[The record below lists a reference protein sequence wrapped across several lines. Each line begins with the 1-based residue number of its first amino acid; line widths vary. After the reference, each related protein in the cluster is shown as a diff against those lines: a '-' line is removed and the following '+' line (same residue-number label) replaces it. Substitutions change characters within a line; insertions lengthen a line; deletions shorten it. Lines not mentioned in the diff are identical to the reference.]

1 MLACARIGAVHSII
15 FGGFSPDSI
24 ATRITDC
31 ESEYLITADEGVRG
45 GKIIPLKKIAD
56 EALDQCPGVK
66 KCVVV
71 ERTGNQVDW
80 NNETLEETKSL
91 LSSKN
96 ISVSIHNFDLR
107 EKDRINELPDKI
119 IELHNNI
126 DIIFNNAGLSVVG
139 TVDEVDEEDWN
150 FGMDILLN
158 SVIQMSTV
166 FLPHLRK
173 RPVSAIVNTSSI
185 FGLFSVPKQSIY
197 NVGKFGVKAFTESLA
212 LEMEMAESPV
222 EVYCVFP
229 GHIGTNIYHASK
241 FKSFEADDAGAAIFG
256 AYAST
261 IEEAADQFKNNAP
274 SSPEYAAKVIIKNIK
289 KKNKRILIGAD
300 AHFYDLMSRLF
311 PKHFLKIIWVWPF
324 LRNLFSRNK

>member
-1 MLACARIGAVHSII
+1 MKYFNNKVA
-15 FGGFSPDSI
+15 
-24 ATRITDC
+24 
-31 ESEYLITADEGVRG
+31 LITGAGSGIGRALALQLAEEGCN
-45 GKIIPLKKIAD
+45 L
-56 EALDQCPGVK
+56 AL
-66 KCVVV
+66 
-71 ERTGNQVDW
+71 VDW

-96 ISVSIHNFDLR
+96 ISVSTHNFDLR
-107 EKDRINELPDKI
+107 DKDRINELPEKI

-139 TVDEVDEEDWN
+139 TVDEVDEDDWN
-150 FGMDILLN
+150 FGIDILLN

-212 LEMEMAESPV
+212 LEMEIAESPV

-256 AYAST
+256 ANAST

-300 AHFYDLMSRLF
+300 AHFYDLMSRLS

-324 LRNLFSRNK
+324 FRNLFTRNK

>member
-1 MLACARIGAVHSII
+1 MQNFQNKVA
-15 FGGFSPDSI
+15 
-24 ATRITDC
+24 
-31 ESEYLITADEGVRG
+31 LITGAGSGIGRALAKQLADEGCN
-45 GKIIPLKKIAD
+45 L
-56 EALDQCPGVK
+56 AL
-66 KCVVV
+66 
-71 ERTGNQVDW
+71 VDW
-80 NNETLEETKSL
+80 NEESLNETATL
-91 LSSKN
+91 LKN
-96 ISVSIHNFDLR
+96 KNVSISTHAFDIS
-107 EKDRINELPDKI
+107 DRDKVKELPEKI

-126 DIIFNNAGLSVVG
+126 DVVFNNAGLSVVG
-139 TVDEVDEEDWN
+139 TVDEVDEDDWN

-158 SVIQMSTV
+158 SVVQMSTV
-166 FLPHLRK
+166 FLPYLQK

-212 LEMEMAESPV
+212 LEMEMTDSPV

-256 AYAST
+256 ANAST

-274 SSPEYAAKVIIKNIK
+274 SSPEHAAKVIIKNIK

-324 LRNLFSRNK
+324 LRSLFTRNK